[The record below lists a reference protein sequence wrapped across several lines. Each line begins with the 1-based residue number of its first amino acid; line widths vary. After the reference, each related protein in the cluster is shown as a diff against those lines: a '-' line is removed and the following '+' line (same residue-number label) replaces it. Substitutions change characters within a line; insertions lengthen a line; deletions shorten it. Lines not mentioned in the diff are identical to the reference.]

1 MLTVYL
7 PFDDRNLALIYQK
20 ICKGD
25 VRMHKWMTPGAQS
38 LIKRI
43 LDPNPKRITMADIKV
58 DEWFKQDYTLAKPNE
73 DEVLSIQ
80 ENRVHTPGLLPS
92 NLSDQ
97 SHSPISENNVIAIE
111 MCLRLNGDVAQQPDY
126 SRSVR

>member
-1 MLTVYL
+1 M
-7 PFDDRNLALIYQK
+7 RILALIYQK

-43 LDPNPKRITMADIKV
+43 LVPNPKTRITMADIKV
-58 DEWFKQDYTLAKPNE
+58 DEWFKQDYTPAKPNE

-80 ENRVHTPGLLPS
+80 ENIELL
-92 NLSDQ
+92 NQLII
-97 SHSPISENNVIAIE
+97 SHSDNQ
-111 MCLRLNGDVAQQPDY
+111 L
-126 SRSVR
+126 